1 MTWLPIYTKAMP
13 MANYFW
19 LVKRGFETMKK
30 RGLRWHMKMARWRL
44 VWTFRKLVYVYSKKW
59 SLIHGTWICA
69 EKTLDP
75 LITRCTFSNRAK
87 LNNHPLSR
95 YYSSIRSLLLFAA
108 AVDAANATA
117 ISTAKKWGAATS
129 NGKKLSLKWTEA
141 DYFYYQE
148 HYFTCNI
155 ACVGRYLRWHSRK
168 CWLKCIFESVWW
180 TEGHWLQPSQLRRQ
194 TTLIWSDALLGP
206 ALQRTRTSVWS
217 LPSSTWQSQ

>member
-1 MTWLPIYTKAMP
+1 

-19 LVKRGFETMKK
+19 LVKRGVETMKK

-168 CWLKCIFESVWW
+168 WSMAFKSFKLHVHLARKSAFPIDIKNQNQICIFEFW
-180 TEGHWLQPSQLRRQ
+180 RQ
-194 TTLIWSDALLGP
+194 KCPAQSGGSFVKVLLP
-206 ALQRTRTSVWS
+206 RILWK
-217 LPSSTWQSQ
+217 